1 MLEKKETQNT
11 WKVDNFNTL
20 LEVAKVVLEKATT
33 LSKEKN
39 KSIVVAL
46 QGDLGSGK
54 TTFTKQIAKILGI
67 TENVTSPTFVIQKR
81 FKIENHHFRELIHI
95 DTYRIDLA
103 DELVRLGWHQDL
115 VENNNLIVV
124 EWPENISD
132 ILPPETITL
141 KFTFVDEVTRE
152 VSLIEN

>member
-1 MLEKKETQNT
+1 MLEKTEEQNT
-11 WKVDNFNTL
+11 WEVDNFNVL
-20 LEVAKVVLEKATT
+20 SEVSRVILEKATK
-33 LSKEKN
+33 LSQEKN

-54 TTFTKQIAKILGI
+54 TTFTKQLAKNLGI
-67 TENVTSPTFVIQKR
+67 KENVTSPTFVIQKR
-81 FKIENHHFRELIHI
+81 FKIENNHFKELIHI

-103 DELVRLGWHQDL
+103 DELVKLGWHHDL

-141 KFTFVDEVTRE
+141 KFEFVDEVTRK
-152 VSLIEN
+152 VALIEN